1 MRRHASPSPLPRR
14 VDRVAAV
21 STLALIAALA
31 TAPAAWAEK
40 ADRSLPLTIE
50 ADKSSTVDLAKQ
62 VVVFLG
68 NVVITQGTMRIEAD
82 RVEVR
87 ETPEGWRSA
96 VATGTPTQ
104 PATFRQKRDGVDETI
119 DGSAQRIEYDGRA
132 DTVRLSGNAVM
143 RRLRAGTPADEVSG
157 ALITYDN
164 VNELFSVAGSGA
176 DSRVRAVLTPRPEP
190 APAAGERRP

>member
-1 MRRHASPSPLPRR
+1 MRRHASPSPPSRR
-14 VDRVAAV
+14 VARA
-21 STLALIAALA
+21 A
-31 TAPAAWAEK
+31 TAPVAVLLAALLGTPPASAEK
-40 ADRSLPLTIE
+40 VDRSLPLTIE

-87 ETPEGWRSA
+87 EMPEGWRSA

-119 DGSAQRIEYDGRA
+119 DGRAQRIEYDGRA
-132 DTVRLSGNAVM
+132 DTVRLSGDAVM
-143 RRLRAGTPADEVSG
+143 RRLRAGAPADEVSG

-164 VNELFSVAGSGA
+164 ARELFSVAGSGS

>member
-1 MRRHASPSPLPRR
+1 MSRHASFRLPPLRLFR
-14 VDRVAAV
+14 VSSV
-21 STLALIAALA
+21 LLAALL
-31 TAPAAWAEK
+31 AASAVWAQK

-87 ETPEGWRSA
+87 ESPEGWRSA
-96 VATGTPTQ
+96 VATGTSAQ

-119 DGSAQRIEYDGRA
+119 EGRAQRIEYDGRVE
-132 DTVRLSGNAVM
+132 TVRLSGNAMM
-143 RRLRAGTPADEVSG
+143 RRLRGNTPADEVSG
-157 ALITYDN
+157 PLITYDS
-164 VNELFSVAGSGA
+164 VNELFSVAGAGA
-176 DSRVRAVLTPRPEP
+176 EGRVRAVLTPRPE
-190 APAAGERRP
+190 APVTGARRP

>member
-1 MRRHASPSPLPRR
+1 MRRQPVLRLLPRR
-14 VDRVAAV
+14 IACVASV
-21 STLALIAALA
+21 LVAALA
-31 TAPAAWAEK
+31 VVPAAWAEK

-96 VATGTPTQ
+96 VATGTPAQ

-119 DGSAQRIEYDGRA
+119 EGRAQRIEYDGRA
-132 DTVRLSGNAVM
+132 DTVRLSGNATM
-143 RRLRAGTPADEVSG
+143 RRLRAGTTADDVSG

-164 VNELFSVAGSGA
+164 GAELFSVAGGGEG
-176 DSRVRAVLTPRPEP
+176 RVRAVLTPRPEP